1 MIQVTLEWGPEMVT
15 SVGALN
21 GRSKIRMGHWT
32 QANQENNK
40 VSAKGTCRAKV
51 IDKLTRTWFIGWQQT
66 EPPHPTASQWND
78 FNSSYVQDNP
88 SAASRLVLW
97 VGTVI
102 GLICISVA
110 VNFFSLSSKK
120 ISKTEFFLCFKD
132 GWRVTQFLQALAVVT
147 RWTSY
152 ISQSNTC
159 SSPHALWRCATV
171 NGFH

>member
-1 MIQVTLEWGPEMVT
+1 MIQVTLEWRPEMVT

-32 QANQENNK
+32 QANQENYK

-78 FNSSYVQDNP
+78 FNCSSYVQDNP

-102 GLICISVA
+102 GLICISV
-110 VNFFSLSSKK
+110 VNFFSLSSKNFPK
-120 ISKTEFFLCFKD
+120 LNFFFVLKMVDVWRNFFKP
-132 GWRVTQFLQALAVVT
+132 WPL
-147 RWTSY
+147 
-152 ISQSNTC
+152 
-159 SSPHALWRCATV
+159 
-171 NGFH
+171 